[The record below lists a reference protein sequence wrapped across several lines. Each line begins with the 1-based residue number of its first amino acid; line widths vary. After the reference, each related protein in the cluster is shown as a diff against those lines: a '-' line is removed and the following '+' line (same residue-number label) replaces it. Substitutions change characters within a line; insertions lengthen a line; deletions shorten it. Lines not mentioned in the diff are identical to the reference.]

1 MIYGISGAPI
11 PRGVTPP
18 LPYRDTI
25 QRPCEELQF
34 PPCLAYAIAWRE
46 SISGEVHGS
55 WNARTVLSGDGG
67 HGLFQLTSSFPEGWD
82 DEAINVRYAL
92 SNFLIPALH
101 QFARR
106 DLRGDG
112 LVQLV
117 AASFNAGE
125 SAAWEAHLAGNVD
138 LATTGNNYA
147 EKALE
152 NFHRLIKGEPPL

>member
-1 MIYGISGAPI
+1 MIYDISGRPI
-11 PRGVTPP
+11 PKGVTPP
-18 LPYRDTI
+18 LPYAETI
-25 QRPCEELQF
+25 QAPCVELGF

-55 WNARTVLSGDGG
+55 WDARTILSGDGG
-67 HGLFQLTSSFPEGWD
+67 HGLFQLTSTFPEGWD
-82 DEAINVRYAL
+82 NENINVRYAL

-106 DLRGDG
+106 GLCGDY
-112 LVQLV
+112 LARLV

-125 SAAWEAHLAGNVD
+125 RAAWEAHLAGNVD

-147 EKALE
+147 SSVLAT
-152 NFHRLIKGEPPL
+152 FHRLIKGDKPE